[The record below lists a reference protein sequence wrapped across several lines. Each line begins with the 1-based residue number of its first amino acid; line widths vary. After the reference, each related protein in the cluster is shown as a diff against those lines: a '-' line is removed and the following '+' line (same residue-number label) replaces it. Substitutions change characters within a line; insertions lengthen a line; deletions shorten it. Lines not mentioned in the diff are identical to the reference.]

1 LAPALIESLKT
12 YKAGNT
18 SEYVFA
24 GRSAQTKG
32 KKIYSRRR
40 MFERIQRVTAVE
52 RYLKEHPGATQEQ
65 ALEACKAE
73 KFRGG
78 IKLAPKDM
86 RDYFASTVQTDDPHV
101 LMSMMRH
108 TNLTTTPKYLRA
120 MHERMKEAVSGLRA
134 TLGASQNAGA
144 KTVQKSIQVKM
155 AELARML
162 ITQQNAWEKVGG
174 GGRSRTYDAADM
186 SRVL

>member
-1 LAPALIESLKT
+1 
-12 YKAGNT
+12 
-18 SEYVFA
+18 
-24 GRSAQTKG
+24 
-32 KKIYSRRR
+32 

-52 RYLKEHPGATQEQ
+52 RYLKEHPGTTQEQ
-65 ALEACKAE
+65 ALEVCRAE

-86 RDYFASTVQTDDPHV
+86 RDYFASTVQTDDPRV
-101 LMSMMRH
+101 LMSLMRH
-108 TNLTTTPKYLRA
+108 TNLTTTTKYLRA
-120 MHERMKEAVSGLRA
+120 MHERMKEAVSGLGQPSSETSDNILGA
-134 TLGASQNAGA
+134 TLGASQNALQGQ
-144 KTVQKSIQVKM
+144 KTVQKSIQAKM